1 MDAEEDIVSPPYAL
15 EDVAPPPG
23 SAFSLRVS
31 ALSIDPTYS
40 HGLYLG
46 RAPQLRPGLFVGR
59 DAELKHLSQTLVPA
73 SSIRKVVAIA
83 AVGGLGKT
91 QLAITY
97 AERYHQKY
105 SSVFW
110 LDAKDESTLKQ
121 ELAGLA
127 EIVLEQGQ
135 NDAATSADEE
145 STIKQ
150 VKQWFSIP
158 NNDRW
163 LLILDN
169 YDDPMLPG
177 IKSVTGYDIRSYFPS
192 RNQGS
197 ILITTRSEKLG
208 FAECL
213 ELKELQDIAQS
224 LEILSLRSGL
234 NLAQGE
240 IIALAC
246 VSPFSD
252 NLRSRS
258 WCNRSCH
265 TPHWVSARFD
275 NCWSL
280 HWSKFW
286 RMQCTGVS
294 RSIQSAVGRATG
306 TCG

>member
-59 DAELKHLSQTLVPA
+59 DAELKRLSQALVPA

-83 AVGGLGKT
+83 AAGGLGKT

-121 ELAGLA
+121 EMAGLA
-127 EIVLEQGQ
+127 DIVLERGHTT
-135 NDAATSADEE
+135 AATFADEE
-145 STIKQ
+145 SSIKQ
-150 VKQWFSIP
+150 VKQWFSFP
-158 NNDRW
+158 DNNRW

-169 YDDPMLPG
+169 YDDPSLPG
-177 IKSVTGYDIRSYFPS
+177 LKSATGYDIRSYFPS

-197 ILITTRSEKLG
+197 ILITTRSKKLG
-208 FAECL
+208 FAECV

-240 IIALAC
+240 LTTFAC
-246 VSPFSD
+246 VSTFSD
-252 NLRSRS
+252 NPRPRS

-265 TPHWVSARFD
+265 TPRWIPARFG

-280 HWSKFW
+280 HRSK
-286 RMQCTGVS
+286 S
-294 RSIQSAVGRATG
+294 
-306 TCG
+306 

>member
-15 EDVAPPPG
+15 EDVAPSPD
-23 SAFSLRVS
+23 SAFSLRV
-31 ALSIDPTYS
+31 ADLSLDPTYS
-40 HGLYLG
+40 YGLYLG

-59 DAELKHLSQTLVPA
+59 DAELKRLSQALVPA

-83 AVGGLGKT
+83 AAGGLGKT

-127 EIVLEQGQ
+127 NIVLEQGQ
-135 NDAATSADEE
+135 TTATTSADEE
-145 STIKQ
+145 SSIKQ
-150 VKQWFSIP
+150 VKQWFSFP
-158 NNDRW
+158 DNNRW

-169 YDDPMLPG
+169 YDDPKLPG
-177 IKSVTGYDIRSYFPS
+177 LKSPTGYDIRSYFPS
-192 RNQGS
+192 KNQGS
-197 ILITTRSEKLG
+197 VLITTRSKKLG

-224 LEILSLRSGL
+224 LKILSLRSGM
-234 NLAQGE
+234 NLIQGE
-240 IIALAC
+240 FTAC
-246 VSPFSD
+246 AYVCILSNDSHP
-252 NLRSRS
+252 RC
-258 WCNRSCH
+258 WCTSSCH
-265 TPHWVSARFD
+265 TPSWIPARFG

-280 HWSKFW
+280 H
-286 RMQCTGVS
+286 
-294 RSIQSAVGRATG
+294 
-306 TCG
+306 

>member
-15 EDVAPPPG
+15 EDVAPPPD
-23 SAFSLRVS
+23 SAFSLRV
-31 ALSIDPTYS
+31 ANLSLDPTYS
-40 HGLYLG
+40 YGLYLG

-59 DAELKHLSQTLVPA
+59 DAELKRLSQALVPGA
-73 SSIRKVVAIA
+73 SIRKVVAIA
-83 AVGGLGKT
+83 AAGGLGKT

-127 EIVLEQGQ
+127 DIVLDQGQ
-135 NDAATSADEE
+135 TTAATSADEE
-145 STIKQ
+145 SAIKQ
-150 VKQWFSIP
+150 VKQWFSFP
-158 NNDRW
+158 DNNRW

-169 YDDPMLPG
+169 YDDPRLPG
-177 IKSVTGYDIRSYFPS
+177 LRSATGYDIRSYFPS

-197 ILITTRSEKLG
+197 ILITTRSRKLG

-234 NLAQGE
+234 NLTQGE
-240 IIALAC
+240 LTASVC
-246 VSPFSD
+246 VSTFSND
-252 NLRSRS
+252 SRPRSR
-258 WCNRSCH
+258 CNRSCH
-265 TPHWVSARFD
+265 TSHWVPARFD

-280 HWSKFW
+280 HRSEFW
-286 RMQCTGVS
+286 RM
-294 RSIQSAVGRATG
+294 
-306 TCG
+306 